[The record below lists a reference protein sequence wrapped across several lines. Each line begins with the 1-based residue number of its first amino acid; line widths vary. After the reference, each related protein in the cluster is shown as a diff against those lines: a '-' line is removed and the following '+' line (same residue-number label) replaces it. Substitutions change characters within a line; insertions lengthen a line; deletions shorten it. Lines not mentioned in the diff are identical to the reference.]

1 MAKAKKAWLRARS
14 TSVKAA
20 KPVSQVDGALA
31 ATGKVVSTTVRLDPE
46 RHDRLRTLAFHTRRS
61 MHSLLVEG
69 VDLMLA
75 KHKG

>member
-1 MAKAKKAWLRARS
+1 MAKAKKAGMRARS
-14 TSVKAA
+14 ASAKA
-20 KPVSQVDGALA
+20 PA
-31 ATGKVVSTTVRLDPE
+31 AAGKTVSTTVRLDPE

-69 VDLMLA
+69 VDLVLA

>member
-1 MAKAKKAWLRARS
+1 MAKAKKAGLRARS
-14 TSVKAA
+14 ASAKA
-20 KPVSQVDGALA
+20 PA
-31 ATGKVVSTTVRLDPE
+31 AAGKAVSTTVRLDPE
-46 RHDRLRTLAFHTRRS
+46 RHDRLRTVAFHTRRS

>member
-1 MAKAKKAWLRARS
+1 VVASRRYR
-14 TSVKAA
+14 
-20 KPVSQVDGALA
+20 PALI
-31 ATGKVVSTTVRLDPE
+31 GRPLE
-46 RHDRLRTLAFHTRRS
+46 RNPGVFMGRRS

>member
-1 MAKAKKAWLRARS
+1 LKLAGKA
-14 TSVKAA
+14 
-20 KPVSQVDGALA
+20 
-31 ATGKVVSTTVRLDPE
+31 VSTTVRLDPE
-46 RHDRLRTLAFHTRRS
+46 RHDRLRTLVFHTRRS

>member
-1 MAKAKKAWLRARS
+1 MAKAKKAGLRARS
-14 TSVKAA
+14 ASAEAPAAAGKAVA
-20 KPVSQVDGALA
+20 
-31 ATGKVVSTTVRLDPE
+31 TTVRLDPE
-46 RHDRLRTLAFHTRRS
+46 RHDRLRTVAFHTRRS